1 MKTAYELKVQ
11 VEDPAL
17 LDQLERHIIMV
28 AIDRLWQ
35 EHLYNMDALR
45 DGVQLR
51 AQGQK
56 DPLVEYKNE
65 AYNLFVILWDRIE
78 SEILNN
84 LFRSTTNL
92 EKFEQ
97 FLHDLP
103 FEMNDQE
110 GRTPGIGPGNL
121 ATSGPAG
128 GAQGDG
134 GQLKL
139 NIPKRRPSI
148 KVGRNEPC
156 PCGSGRKYKVCCGRQ
171 G

>member
-1 MKTAYELKVQ
+1 
-11 VEDPAL
+11 
-17 LDQLERHIIMV
+17 
-28 AIDRLWQ
+28 
-35 EHLYNMDALR
+35 MDSLR
-45 DGVQLR
+45 DGVHLR

-65 AYNLFVILWDRIE
+65 AYNLFVSLMDSIE
-78 SEILNN
+78 GEVLTN

-92 EKFEQ
+92 ENFEQ
-97 FLHDLP
+97 FLHNLP
-103 FEMNDQE
+103 FEMNDQASP
-110 GRTPGIGPGNL
+110 GPGIGQGNL
-121 ATSGPAG
+121 ASSGAAG
-128 GAQGDG
+128 ADPDGGGG

-156 PCGSGRKYKVCCGRQ
+156 PCGSGKKYKACCGRQ

>member
-1 MKTAYELKVQ
+1 
-11 VEDPAL
+11 
-17 LDQLERHIIMV
+17 
-28 AIDRLWQ
+28 
-35 EHLYNMDALR
+35 MDALR
-45 DGVQLR
+45 EGVGLR

-65 AYNLFVILWDRIE
+65 AYNLFVSLWDRIE
-78 SEILNN
+78 GEVLNN

-97 FLHDLP
+97 FLHNLP
-103 FEMNDQE
+103 LELND
-110 GRTPGIGPGNL
+110 GD
-121 ATSGPAG
+121 SGQPSGLQASRSGQSAG
-128 GAQGDG
+128 GAQGES

-156 PCGSGRKYKVCCGRQ
+156 PCGSGKKYKACCGRQ

>member
-1 MKTAYELKVQ
+1 M
-11 VEDPAL
+11 
-17 LDQLERHIIMV
+17 
-28 AIDRLWQ
+28 
-35 EHLYNMDALR
+35 
-45 DGVQLR
+45 GLR

-65 AYNLFVILWDRIE
+65 AYNLFVTLWDRIE
-78 SEILNN
+78 EEVLAN

-97 FLHDLP
+97 FLHNLP
-103 FEMNDQE
+103 LELNDRDSE
-110 GRTPGIGPGNL
+110 NAGGIPSPGG
-121 ATSGPAG
+121 AQAAG
-128 GAQGDG
+128 GARGEG

-156 PCGSGRKYKVCCGRQ
+156 PCGSGKKYKACCGRQ

>member
-1 MKTAYELKVQ
+1 
-11 VEDPAL
+11 
-17 LDQLERHIIMV
+17 MV

-45 DGVQLR
+45 DGVHLR

-65 AYNLFVILWDRIE
+65 AYNLFVSLWDRIE

-103 FEMNDQE
+103 FELNDQE
-110 GRTPGIGPGNL
+110 NGPPGIDPGNM
-121 ATSGPAG
+121 ATSGSSSAPG
-128 GAQGDG
+128 SAQGEG

-156 PCGSGRKYKVCCGRQ
+156 PCGSGKKYKACCGRQ